1 MRYLRDPRVAL
12 PQGSSRSPEAAGPKH
27 PAAGRDLSPAVCTLP
42 GAASALHNSRGAL
55 LAQTIRKVRPR
66 ACSAAQRPGALGFKS
81 LVFCGNRNTGNMLKD
96 MLSPALRTWAQGS
109 DQRQRGSED
118 GRVGHCR

>member
-1 MRYLRDPRVAL
+1 MRYLKDPRVAL
-12 PQGSSRSPEAAGPKH
+12 PQGSSGSPEARGPKQ

-42 GAASALHNSRGAL
+42 GAASALHNSRGRYSHRPHRKSAQGPAL
-55 LAQTIRKVRPR
+55 QHR
-66 ACSAAQRPGALGFKS
+66 GALGFES
-81 LVFCGNRNTGNMLKD
+81 LVFSGNRNTGNMLKD

-109 DQRQRGSED
+109 DQGQRGPED